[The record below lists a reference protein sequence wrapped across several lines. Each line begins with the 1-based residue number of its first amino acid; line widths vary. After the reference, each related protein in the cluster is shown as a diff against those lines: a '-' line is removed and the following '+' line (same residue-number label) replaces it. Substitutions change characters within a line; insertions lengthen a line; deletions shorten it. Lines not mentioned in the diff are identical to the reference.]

1 MEQIFPWQAIQSAAD
16 LDMIVQESFEHTI
29 VIFKHSTRCNISSI
43 AKHRIE
49 SDWTKEQDNIKFF
62 YLDLLKH
69 RDISNLIAEKF
80 QVHHQSPQIIVIKNG
95 EVVLDANHLDIQVAE
110 ILEVA

>member
-1 MEQIFPWQAIQSAAD
+1 MEQIFPWQAIQTVAD
-16 LDMIVQESFEHTI
+16 LDMIVQESFKHTV

-49 SDWTKEQDNIKFF
+49 SDWDKEKEDLKFY
-62 YLDLLKH
+62 YLDLLEH
-69 RDISNLIAEKF
+69 RDISNQIAEKF
-80 QVHHQSPQIIVIKNG
+80 QVHHQSPQIIVLKNG